1 MTEIIDHSAEIEREL
16 KMRIGLALEA
26 CGLTAEGYAKLNL
39 TEKGAVDTGNLRN
52 SVTHQTDGKEKV
64 YVGTNFHYAPYIEY
78 GTGRNSTIGG
88 KQTIQGIVARPY
100 LKPAVADHKK
110 EYSQIFSFIID
121 LIENAE

>member
-1 MTEIIDHSAEIEREL
+1 MAEIVDHSAEIECEL
-16 KMRIGLALEA
+16 KRRIGLALEA

-64 YVGTNFHYAPYIEY
+64 YIGTNVHYAPYIEY

-88 KQTIQGIVARPY
+88 KQTIQGMAARPY

-110 EYSQIFSFIID
+110 EYSQILKDIIKG
-121 LIENAE
+121 